1 MATAKQNSKS
11 PDLYWGFFELLQ
23 KCLIAAL
30 NILETIGSGHFQSLE
45 TDSTKSKVDTIAN
58 LIFSKIP
65 VVGSAVSSFYNGI
78 REGQRVDEADQLH
91 KKLPVDIPSA
101 VKDYC
106 IRVIR
111 QYG

>member
-1 MATAKQNSKS
+1 MATAKLNNK
-11 PDLYWGFFELLQ
+11 PPKLYWAFFELLQ

-45 TDSTKSKVDTIAN
+45 TDSTKSKIDTVAN

-65 VVGSAVSSFYNGI
+65 VVGSSVSNFYNGI
-78 REGQRVDEADQLH
+78 REGQRVDEADKLH
-91 KKLPVDIPSA
+91 KKLPIDISAA

-106 IRVIR
+106 IRVVR